1 MIRIGLDTSLRSTG
15 FCVIDTNTDDILEF
29 GVIRTTKDQN
39 VHICLRYIKDEVVRI
54 CRKYSVNEVQIE
66 SLAYGAVGDARSKL
80 NGVWFVVLDA
90 LVCDLKLP
98 IKEISPKAVK
108 KFACFGNAKK
118 PDMWYALPPL
128 VQELFVS
135 SKWNKKSLEDITDAY
150 FISMYK

>member
-1 MIRIGLDTSLRSTG
+1 MQTQHKNMFGRVQST
-15 FCVIDTNTDDILEF
+15 TNPKVLTWLAKLNSNFKIPPTVYLSTPLGEEWLLQSGNNFDILTFPVTQYE
-29 GVIRTTKDQN
+29 
-39 VHICLRYIKDEVVRI
+39 
-54 CRKYSVNEVQIE
+54 
-66 SLAYGAVGDARSKL
+66 
-80 NGVWFVVLDA
+80 VWFVVLDA

-108 KFACFGNAKK
+108 KFACFGHAKK